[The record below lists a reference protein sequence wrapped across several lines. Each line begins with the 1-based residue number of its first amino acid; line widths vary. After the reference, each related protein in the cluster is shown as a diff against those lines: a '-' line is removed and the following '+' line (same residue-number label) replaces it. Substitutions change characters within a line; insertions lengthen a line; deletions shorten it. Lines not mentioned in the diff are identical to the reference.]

1 MSTSPSNIRV
11 LLVGGG
17 TGGHFYPLVS
27 IAEALNKM
35 PERPELYY
43 AGPDPYD
50 AGALKAEGVT
60 YVRTFGG
67 KTRRYKSILN
77 FLDSFKTLFGFFV
90 ALVKLYLLYPDV
102 VVSKGGY
109 TSVPVVLAGV
119 FLRIPIIVHESD
131 SVVGRA
137 NKLGSRFA
145 KHTVVSYAET
155 EASLHGKS
163 VLLFGI
169 PIRRAL
175 LSPKTGKEGATLNV
189 DPNRPVIFVIGGS
202 QGAERVNELILDSL
216 DELLTTFTVIHQTG
230 ETNFELVKQ
239 SAETLITN
247 QDLKQYYLP
256 TPFLDAVTLND
267 VYHLAH
273 LIISRAGSTSIY
285 EIALHGKPSI
295 LVPIPEDISH
305 DQRSNAYAYART
317 GAASVLEEK
326 NLNDSLLQA
335 EIERIMQ
342 NTDLYNEMAQAA
354 TAFPV
359 RESAEKIANLIV
371 GVAKEH

>member
-1 MSTSPSNIRV
+1 MSTSPSHIRV

-17 TGGHFYPLVS
+17 TGGHFYPLIS
-27 IAEALNKM
+27 IAEALNKT

-50 AGALKAEGVT
+50 AEALKAEGVT
-60 YVRTFGG
+60 YVRTLGG
-67 KTRRYKSILN
+67 KTRRYRSFLN
-77 FLDSFKTLFGFFV
+77 FLDPFKTFFGFFV
-90 ALVKLYLLYPDV
+90 ALVKLYFLYPDV

-109 TSVPVVLAGV
+109 TSVPVVLAAA

-131 SVVGRA
+131 SVMGRA

-145 KHTVVSYAET
+145 RHTIVSYAEA
-155 EASLHGKS
+155 ESLLKGKS
-163 VLLFGI
+163 VLRFGI
-169 PIRRAL
+169 PIRSAL
-175 LSPKTGKEGATLNV
+175 LAPKTGNENATLNV
-189 DPNRPVIFVIGGS
+189 DPNRPVIFVVGGS
-202 QGAERVNELILDSL
+202 QGAERINALILDSL

-230 ETNFELVKQ
+230 EGNFELVKQ
-239 SAETLITN
+239 SAETLIKN

-256 TPFLDAVTLND
+256 TPFLDAGMLND

-273 LIISRAGSTSIY
+273 LVISRAGSTSIY

-295 LVPIPEDISH
+295 LIPIPEDISH

-335 EIERIMQ
+335 EIDRIMQ
-342 NTDLYNEMAQAA
+342 NADLYNTMAQAA
-354 TAFPV
+354 TTFPV
-359 RESAEKIANLIV
+359 RESAEKIANLTTQ
-371 GVAKEH
+371 VAREH